1 MLIHKSRKDYHYGY
15 HTPTSI
21 TLVHIDPLYWYTKV
35 VNLLYNK
42 TKHLVHLSISTV
54 LQNCFI
60 PATNSSLVCGLIS
73 RRICSFSSCH
83 IFSIGLISGNSLV
96 SSTDLFPSL
105 YKKTGQTGR
114 YAWSYYLALIYGP
127 SILFCYKWNK
137 GGF

>member
-1 MLIHKSRKDYHYGY
+1 MLIHKSRKDYRYGY

-21 TLVHIDPLYWYTKV
+21 TPIHIDPH
-35 VNLLYNK
+35 LLVYKSCYNE
-42 TKHLVHLSISTV
+42 TKHLVHLSTSTV

-73 RRICSFSSCH
+73 RRICSFRSCH